1 MNRTTGKRTTGVRAM
16 GSLLATAFALALAT
30 QAGAECQGSE
40 NSAVPEATPT
50 AEFFD
55 FGNGTVLH
63 RPTQLVWMRCARGQ
77 AWNGSGCTGDAD
89 LLDWAGA
96 LSAADGADDLGQT
109 DWRVPNR
116 NELASIVET
125 RCHGPAIHATIF
137 PDSPAA
143 GFWTASPVSGH
154 PGEAWIVDFDDGALE
169 ARPTNQTSALR
180 MVRGGRM

>member
-1 MNRTTGKRTTGVRAM
+1 MNKTTSS
-16 GSLLATAFALALAT
+16 SLLAATLALAIT
-30 QAGAECQGSE
+30 GQAVAECQGSE
-40 NSAVPEATPT
+40 NGAIPAATPGE
-50 AEFFD
+50 AFFD